1 MEGAFGAVGLVA
13 GTLDGELG
21 GATEAVVSVGDRV
34 GGGQRQRGLV
44 RIQRGQ
50 QPVGDRVVDGGRGHR
65 AARRGGFAD
74 RRGASTRRPG
84 VGRCGNWCA
93 SVCRTIRTR

>member
-34 GGGQRQRGLV
+34 GGGQRQRDLGGFSAASSRSATASSTV
-44 RIQRGQ
+44 AAAIERH
-50 QPVGDRVVDGGRGHR
+50 VGVVCRS
-65 AARRGGFAD
+65 ARREH
-74 RRGASTRRPG
+74 S
-84 VGRCGNWCA
+84 
-93 SVCRTIRTR
+93 